1 MYTVPNRLYGV
12 QYGDLSTTSV
22 SSGWPSASHSQDRVW
37 RHYYDIHRN
46 GVRTPVIRITGK
58 EVAPSISVEN
68 PSNPSTPFNGLLFR
82 ELATMNGRTIRGY
95 LSKWELALLL
105 CAVISTGARLV
116 CNPVRPKRAPGKEIN
131 FVPILSRRIMLL
143 PISTWRVVNWPYSC
157 QQYVLESS

>member
-1 MYTVPNRLYGV
+1 MSLASYGGAYSVCTQSQIHRLYG
-12 QYGDLSTTSV
+12 
-22 SSGWPSASHSQDRVW
+22 SSIWRPLHYFSIIWLALCASHSQYRVW

-116 CNPVRPKRAPGKEIN
+116 CNLVRPESAWKRNKLCSNSVSPDYAIAYFDVG
-131 FVPILSRRIMLL
+131 
-143 PISTWRVVNWPYSC
+143 
-157 QQYVLESS
+157 SS